1 MILSEASRSE
11 GISVTSATAPLRNEA
26 RMSLPAL
33 FRVTVVIEGS
43 VSVVG
48 KGRGR

>member
-1 MILSEASRSE
+1 MILRETSRSK
-11 GISVTSATAPLRNEA
+11 GVSVTSATAPLRNEA

-33 FRVTVVIEGS
+33 FRVTVVMEGS

-48 KGRGR
+48 EGKG